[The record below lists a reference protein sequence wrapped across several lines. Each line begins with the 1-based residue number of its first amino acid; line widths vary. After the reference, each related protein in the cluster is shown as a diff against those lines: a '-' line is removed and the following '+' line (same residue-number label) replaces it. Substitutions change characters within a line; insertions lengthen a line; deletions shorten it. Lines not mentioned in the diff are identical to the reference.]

1 MPSAIAETKSYLKGL
16 DDFYRREI
24 EPWLRSREAERAA
37 AIRRRWWII
46 GGGLAGAAIL
56 AIALWLTQ
64 LHPLWLLL
72 PTAIAIVAMIV
83 GGLATARLSREV
95 KAYLAGKLAAFFGFT
110 YQAAPTDDPTS
121 RFYQLG
127 LIPSHDRR
135 SLEDQWSGS
144 VAGVQF
150 SLVEA
155 MLEERRT
162 ERDSKGNTETRYHTV
177 FRGVLLTLAYPRPFQ
192 GTITIRRDLGKIF
205 NWFREKFS
213 SQTPVRFEDPD
224 FEAQF
229 EVFADD
235 PAEARRLLDPL
246 VRRRIAALAGDQS
259 LTMALGAGQV
269 LLAIKGDDRFEL
281 SSLGNTLVDPERV
294 RRMAGEI
301 GIVFDVIDGLDLRPR
316 AQSGVGAPQSS

>member
-1 MPSAIAETKSYLKGL
+1 M
-16 DDFYRREI
+16 DH
-24 EPWLRSREAERAA
+24 
-37 AIRRRWWII
+37 RRRPRWR
-46 GGGLAGAAIL
+46 AIL
-56 AIALWLTQ
+56 AVTLWLAAA
-64 LHPLWLLL
+64 HPLWLLL
-72 PTAIAIVAMIV
+72 PAVIAVVSMIV
-83 GGLATARLSREV
+83 GGRATARLSREV
-95 KAYLAGKLAAFFGFT
+95 KAYLAGKLAAFFGFA
-110 YQAAPTDDPTS
+110 YHAEPTDDPTS

-144 VAGVQF
+144 ADGVPF

-155 MLEERRT
+155 VLEERRT

-192 GTITIRRDLGKIF
+192 GAITIRRDLGKIF

-213 SQTPVRFEDPD
+213 SQTPVQFEDPD

-235 PAEARRLLDPL
+235 PAEARALLDPL
-246 VRRRIAALAGDQS
+246 IRRRIAGLAGDDS
-259 LTMALGAGQV
+259 LTMAFSAGQV

-281 SSLGNTLVDPERV
+281 SSLGNTLLDPERV

-301 GIVFDVIDGLDLRPR
+301 GIVFDVVDCLDLRPR
-316 AQSGVGAPQSS
+316 AQSGVDGPQSSQSPRRDA

>member
-1 MPSAIAETKSYLKGL
+1 MIGTIAETKPYLKGL

-24 EPWLRSREAERAA
+24 EPWLVSREAERLAA
-37 AIRRRWWII
+37 LRRRWLII
-46 GGGLAGAAIL
+46 GIGVGGAAVL
-56 AIALWLTQ
+56 ALLLLAAK

-72 PTAIAIVAMIV
+72 SAAVAI
-83 GGLATARLSREV
+83 LAVILGIRATSRLSSEV
-95 KAYLAGKLAAFFGFT
+95 KVFLAEKLAAFFGFT
-110 YQAAPTDDPTS
+110 YQAEPTDDPTS

-144 VAGVQF
+144 AAGVPF

-155 MLEERRT
+155 TLEERRT
-162 ERDSKGNTETRYHTV
+162 ERDSKGNRETRYHTV
-177 FRGVLLTLAYPRPFQ
+177 FRGALLTLAYPSPFQ

-213 SQTPVRFEDPD
+213 WQTPVPFEDPA

-246 VRRRIAALAGDQS
+246 VRRRVAALAVDSS
-259 LTMALGAGQV
+259 LTMAFSAGQV
-269 LLAIKGDDRFEL
+269 LLAVKGDDRFEP
-281 SSLGNTLVDPERV
+281 SSMGNTLVDPERV
-294 RRMAGEI
+294 LQMAADI
-301 GIVFDVIDGLDLRPR
+301 GIVFDVIDSLDLRPR
-316 AQSGVGAPQSS
+316 AQTEPGQAT